1 MTDVRKPRAGDRQAQ
16 IARVI
21 MERGKVTVAD
31 LAAEFGVTS
40 TSIRRDLSVLE
51 AAGTL
56 RRVHGGAVV
65 HSLDSSPRGYLDR
78 FRLHLA
84 EKERIGRAAAGLIE
98 AGDLLLFDTGTTTLQ
113 VVRNMPPH
121 LKSGA
126 VLSIVTNSV
135 QIAEEISGWKAPNLV
150 LLGGLYLPDY
160 MATVGPQALLQLQN
174 LMADKVFFG
183 ADGFTLAEGA
193 TSADVLLAELNQ
205 KMTDHARRVILLLD
219 SSKIGRSG
227 FVPIVRVDQI
237 HTLITDMQAPA
248 AIVQAVRKYGI
259 EVIQV

>member
-1 MTDVRKPRAGDRQAQ
+1 MSTERKPGAGDRQVQ
-16 IARVI
+16 IARTI

-51 AAGTL
+51 AAGSL
-56 RRVHGGAVV
+56 RRIHGGAVV

-84 EKERIGRAAAGLIE
+84 EKEHIGRAAVGMIE

-135 QIAEEISGWKAPNLV
+135 QIAEEVSGWKAPNLV

-160 MATVGPQALLQLQN
+160 MATVGPQALLQLHN

-205 KMTDHARRVILLLD
+205 KMTEHARKVILLLD

-237 HTLITDMQAPA
+237 HTLITDTRAPA
-248 AIVQAVRKYGI
+248 DVVQAVRDHGV
-259 EVIQV
+259 EVVQV

>member
-1 MTDVRKPRAGDRQAQ
+1 
-16 IARVI
+16 
-21 MERGKVTVAD
+21 MERGQVTVAG

-56 RRVHGGAVV
+56 RRIHGGAVAQ
-65 HSLDSSPRGYLDR
+65 SLDSSPRTFLDR

-113 VVRNMPPH
+113 VVRNIPPH
-121 LKSGA
+121 LCNGG

-135 QIAEEISGWKAPNLV
+135 QIAEEVSGWKGPNLV

-160 MATVGPQALLQLQN
+160 MATVGPQALLQIQN

-183 ADGFTLAEGA
+183 ADGFTLSEGA
-193 TSADVLLAELNQ
+193 TSADVLLAGLNQ
-205 KMTDHARRVILLLD
+205 KMTEHARKVILVAD
-219 SSKIGRSG
+219 NSKFGRSG
-227 FVPIVRVDQI
+227 FAPIIRVDQI
-237 HTLITDMQAPA
+237 HVLITDTGAPDSV
-248 AIVQAVRKYGI
+248 VQEVRRHGV